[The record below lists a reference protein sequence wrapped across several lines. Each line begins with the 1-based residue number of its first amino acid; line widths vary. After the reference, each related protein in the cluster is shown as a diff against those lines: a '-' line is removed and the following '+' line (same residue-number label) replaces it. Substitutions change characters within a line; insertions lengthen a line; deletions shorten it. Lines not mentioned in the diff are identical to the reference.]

1 MKCGK
6 KFLTNSLFIVG
17 FILLSAGLAY
27 SPAASAPKDAPYLR
41 QVHAIETAEL
51 GIPSATG
58 LAFSPQDSAFLVL
71 GAPSPGQPTAAD
83 AKIAVITLSGGDPID
98 SLSTT
103 GSAPDPLSLTFDD
116 KTKSLLFFDRNT
128 GILIGRQKT
137 AGRPASFG
145 PGNPRATAAQLGI
158 HAPRGV
164 TVDAESGRLFI
175 LDAAP
180 RIVAV
185 TPQGGVS
192 QINLARLGL
201 GQLRGIAFNPSDGH
215 LYVLSPADQELYEL
229 TEAGQLVS
237 TRDLTATELTDP
249 QGMVFAPSADST
261 DDPTIMDLYIADSG
275 RGAGKG
281 RGNVNGQIVELSL
294 TAPTLAIA
302 TANSVTAAVTAA
314 VTANSVTAPTLAITA
329 ASSFTSSLVRTIDT
343 SQWSPPSPDPSG
355 LTYLPDSNTLLMSDA
370 EVEETVR
377 RITHFQGVN
386 VWEFT
391 LDGTVLRTANVS
403 KIAPTVV
410 PMNNEPTGVTW
421 NPINGHFF
429 VSSDDAKEVYD
440 LNPGTDGW
448 IGAGDTWTHFDTQA
462 AGNTDVEGIAFDP
475 RNNRVFIA
483 DGVDQEVYV
492 YTLSGS
498 LASHFDVKRYGVE
511 DPETVEFNPVS
522 GTLFV
527 MSSNRATPVIVETT
541 TNGKLLQTINIA
553 AANPRAAAG
562 LAYAPASN
570 GSGAK
575 RFYIVDRGVD
585 NNSNPNIIDGKMYE
599 MTAPPP

>member
-1 MKCGK
+1 MKCCK

-17 FILLSAGLAY
+17 LILLSTEVVY
-27 SPAASAPKDAPYLR
+27 SRAVSDPEDAPYLR

-58 LAFSPQDSAFLVL
+58 LAFSPQDNVLLVL

-83 AKIAVITLSGGDPID
+83 AKVTMIALSEEEVDG
-98 SLSTT
+98 SLSTA
-103 GSAPDPLSLTFDD
+103 GSAPDPLNLTFDD

-294 TAPTLAIA
+294 TAPVLDAA
-302 TANSVTAAVTAA
+302 SSVTAAA
-314 VTANSVTAPTLAITA
+314 V
-329 ASSFTSSLVRTIDT
+329 ASSFTSSLVRTT
-343 SQWSPPSPDPSG
+343 NMAAFSPPSPDPSG
-355 LTYLPDSNTLLMSDA
+355 LTYLPNRNTLVMSDA
-370 EVEETVR
+370 EVEETVNG
-377 RITHFQGVN
+377 ITHFQGVN
-386 VWEFT
+386 VWELT
-391 LDGTVLRTANVS
+391 LGGTVLRTANVS

-410 PMNNEPTGVTW
+410 PMTNEPTGVAW
-421 NPINGHFF
+421 NPTNRHFLF
-429 VSSDDAKEVYD
+429 SSDDAKEVYD